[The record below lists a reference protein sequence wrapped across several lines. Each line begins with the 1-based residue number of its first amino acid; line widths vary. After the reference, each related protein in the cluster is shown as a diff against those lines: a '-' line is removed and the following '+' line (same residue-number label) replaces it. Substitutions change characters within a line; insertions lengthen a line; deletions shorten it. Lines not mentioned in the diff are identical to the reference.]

1 MGVHESNLKF
11 ERYEHNNDFFI
22 AEATSF
28 VTETYCRGGSVTT
41 ESISSLQSQ
50 SLYYIVDF
58 LTTEWISRLR
68 SRFLYYGSD
77 VFTTES
83 TSSAQSQSLY
93 YIVDFFTAELTFC
106 LLSDGKACQ
115 K

>member
-1 MGVHESNLKF
+1 MVMSDMPVGPIRGRAVHEFNLKF

-28 VTETYCRGGSVTT
+28 VTEAYCRGGSVTT

-58 LTTEWISRLR
+58 
-68 SRFLYYGSD
+68 
-77 VFTTES
+77 
-83 TSSAQSQSLY
+83 
-93 YIVDFFTAELTFC
+93 FTAELI
-106 LLSDGKACQ
+106 S
-115 K
+115 